1 MASVQQGEKQLFE
14 KFWKGTFKAV
24 ASPRPGS
31 IIVTSI
37 TSRKPLPSCEAPSSL
52 LLPDD
57 KRPAELVPAQ
67 ETNRTNGC
75 VRLKDSK
82 ESARYRSHSPSCD
95 EEFTPPPAR
104 GKKKKK
110 KSTRKKRRRSP
121 SCSPSPVKKKK
132 KKKSSKK
139 RKRNRLASKKK
150 RHSSS
155 SPKSKR
161 KEERK
166 HKKHTRSRPRKS
178 QRHHHRH
185 YRSGS
190 ESTNSLSESCGSRA
204 RSQEESRK
212 VKWKRSGH
220 SSKRTR
226 KSNGATEVTEPP
238 LLSHTGQNNS
248 SLSATEVIS
257 KSGSSAVLFKKA
269 EGQLGKLAR
278 QKLNGERYEYDSG
291 NDTSSP
297 PSTQTSSSRS
307 KGSQE
312 ASCPVHDGLGQTFSS
327 EKVSS
332 DSSSDSGNSFTSG
345 FSRTKGTTFEDPHPS
360 PQAHANDQ
368 RRWPLQSIRHSEKK
382 KHSPDSTPFPSSP
395 LRSSVQ
401 NKSSTSRSSPESSHS
416 HLLHHKSSRSCSSGT
431 SYSSKSCKRSSGSR
445 SSRTRRSPSYSRY
458 SPGRD
463 RERDHRYGSSGK
475 ESDRHHD
482 RRRRKQSY
490 SPMRKRRRDSPSHL
504 EARRITSA
512 RKRPIPYYRP
522 SPSSSSSPTSTSSY
536 SSWCSNFSL
545 SPSRSRS
552 ISSDRTGR
560 SRSWSSS
567 SCNGSRSHSSGARNS
582 RRSCSRSSESA
593 GSCNSMRR

>member
-1 MASVQQGEKQLFE
+1 MPILVCCSFADFYFQF
-14 KFWKGTFKAV
+14 
-24 ASPRPGS
+24 
-31 IIVTSI
+31 
-37 TSRKPLPSCEAPSSL
+37 SC
-52 LLPDD
+52 
-57 KRPAELVPAQ
+57 
-67 ETNRTNGC
+67 
-75 VRLKDSK
+75 RL
-82 ESARYRSHSPSCD
+82 
-95 EEFTPPPAR
+95 
-104 GKKKKK
+104 
-110 KSTRKKRRRSP
+110 
-121 SCSPSPVKKKK
+121 
-132 KKKSSKK
+132 SSKK
-139 RKRNRLASKKK
+139 R

-166 HKKHTRSRPRKS
+166 HKKHARSQPRKS
-178 QRHHHRH
+178 QRHHHHH

-190 ESTNSLSESCGSRA
+190 ESTNSFSESCGSRPRA
-204 RSQEESRK
+204 RFQEESRK
-212 VKWKRSGH
+212 TKWKRSQH
-220 SSKRTR
+220 SSKSSR
-226 KSNGATEVTEPP
+226 KSNGSTEVTDPL
-238 LLSHTGQNNS
+238 LLSHATQNNS
-248 SLSATEVIS
+248 FPSATEVIS
-257 KSGSSAVLFKKA
+257 ESVSSAVLFKKA
-269 EGQLGKLAR
+269 EGHLGQLAR

-312 ASCPVHDGLGQTFSS
+312 TSCQVHDGFGQAFSS

-332 DSSSDSGNSFTSG
+332 GSSSDSGNSFTSC
-345 FSRTKGTTFEDPHPS
+345 FSRTKGATLEDPHPS
-360 PQAHANDQ
+360 PHTRAKHQ
-368 RRWPLQSIRHSEKK
+368 RSY
-382 KHSPDSTPFPSSP
+382 
-395 LRSSVQ
+395 
-401 NKSSTSRSSPESSHS
+401 SRSP
-416 HLLHHKSSRSCSSGT
+416 
-431 SYSSKSCKRSSGSR
+431 SYSSKSCKRSSRSR

-475 ESDRHHD
+475 ESHRHCD

-522 SPSSSSSPTSTSSY
+522 SPSSSSSPSSASSY
-536 SSWCSNFSL
+536 SSWYSNFSH

-552 ISSDRTGR
+552 ISSNRTSR

-567 SCNGSRSHSSGARNS
+567 SCNGSRSRSSGARNS

-593 GSCNSMRR
+593 GSCNSMRH